1 MCVIFIKTHV
11 FITDLVSFSE
21 GGGGGGKKNLYIFKM
36 KKIFVFFIFK
46 FYLKPVFI

>member
-21 GGGGGGKKNLYIFKM
+21 GGGLNKKLYSFKM
-36 KKIFVFFIFK
+36 KKIVAFFNCR
-46 FYLKPVFI
+46 LALQTLV

>member
-21 GGGGGGKKNLYIFKM
+21 GGGVWTKSYIVLIWKKLLLFLIVDLHY
-36 KKIFVFFIFK
+36 
-46 FYLKPVFI
+46 KP

>member
-21 GGGGGGKKNLYIFKM
+21 GGGVEQKVI
-36 KKIFVFFIFK
+36 
-46 FYLKPVFI
+46 